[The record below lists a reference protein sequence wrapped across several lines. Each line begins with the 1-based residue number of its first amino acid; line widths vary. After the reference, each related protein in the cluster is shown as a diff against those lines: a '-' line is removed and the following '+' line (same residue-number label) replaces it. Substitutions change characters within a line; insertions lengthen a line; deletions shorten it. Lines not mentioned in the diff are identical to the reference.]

1 MVDDQIVDAVWKVA
15 RCNPARFCQDAVS
28 LPYRR
33 AIGFTHKKS
42 MPVGSSDRIY

>member
-15 RCNPARFCQDAVS
+15 GCNPARFYQDAVS

-33 AIGFTHKKS
+33 QLVHHKKS
-42 MPVGSSDRIY
+42 MPLVGSSDRIY